1 MEKKRKMSKK
11 RIVEEDIIEI
21 KRRRRE
27 VGHEL
32 VGSIL
37 KEEKLHLW

>member
-21 KRRRRE
+21 KRSTDLYTRFR
-27 VGHEL
+27 GAHECDTKSTL
-32 VGSIL
+32 
-37 KEEKLHLW
+37 